1 MFQPTQM
8 AISADRRRMAL
19 RVAGY
24 YFLQTATLVTR
35 AIDEDL
41 LTALVFLGVSRANV
55 RPLKEDPAQDAAFA
69 GAGDVPPDEMRRP
82 VSVYAV
88 AKDLRLPYET
98 VRRHVVKLREAGM
111 VEAGPGGVW
120 VPNRVHLSPGLLS
133 GMAENWEVARRFLRD
148 AITVGAI
155 PGKAPAPAGPDV
167 SRRTVRLSIDYFLD
181 SLTEMAGIVGLDAL
195 SLLVGM
201 AVARGNMQHFAQ
213 DRETAETYAGIDAIP
228 PDAVRRPV
236 SVYAVSKGL
245 GLPYETTRRYARR
258 LTKEGWL
265 ERKADGGLILSAE
278 VIGRPEL
285 LQAALQFAGATYAY
299 LLRLAELGL
308 PPADEGV
315 VPRRP

>member
-1 MFQPTQM
+1 MFQPAQM

-19 RVAGY
+19 RVASY

-41 LTALVFLGVSRANV
+41 LTALVFLGVTRANV
-55 RPLKEDPAQDAAFA
+55 RPLQDDPAQDAAFA
-69 GAGDVPPDEMRRP
+69 GVEDVPPDELRRP

-88 AKDLRLPYET
+88 AKALRLPYET
-98 VRRHVVKLREAGM
+98 VRRHVAKLREAGM

-120 VPNRVHLSPGLLS
+120 IPHRVHVSPGLLS
-133 GMAENWEVARRFLRD
+133 GLAENWHVARRFLRD

-155 PGKAPAPAGPDV
+155 PAVEPATTMPDL

-181 SLTEMAGIVGLDAL
+181 SLTEMARIVELDAL

-213 DRETAETYAGIDAIP
+213 DREAAETFAAIDAIP
-228 PDAVRRPV
+228 PDDMRRPV

-265 ERKADGGLILSAE
+265 ERKADGGLILPAE
-278 VIGRPEL
+278 VLRRPEL

-299 LLRLAELGL
+299 LLRLTEIGV
-308 PPADEGV
+308 PPAHEGV
-315 VPRRP
+315 VPRQP